1 MASCAHV
8 PPPKCQDSDL
18 RRPMAACFPGAY
30 DLRALSRSHV
40 RVWGAAG
47 RGCRTLAWPGSAR
60 FATPPMHWK
69 MCFIRDTDLHRPI
82 AAFLS
87 SHVVR
92 ALSLDTCV
100 HLGSRWGLPHATA
113 VRLWSTTFACR
124 MSDLDTTALHMPHS
138 RNGNEPG
145 SADVLVSCTARR
157 TSSSSRFRYDA
168 LRNRHG
174 DDRRPCA
181 SGSYARRG
189 LGLPPLCA

>member
-30 DLRALSRSHV
+30 DLRALLRSHV

-47 RGCRTLAWPGSAR
+47 RRCRTLAWPGSAR
-60 FATPPMHWK
+60 FATPPMHWQL
-69 MCFIRDTDLHRPI
+69 CFIRDTDLHRPI

-100 HLGSRWGLPHATA
+100 HLGSRWGCHTPPQCGFGLLHSRAEFP
-113 VRLWSTTFACR
+113 
-124 MSDLDTTALHMPHS
+124 TALHMPHS

-145 SADVLVSCTARR
+145 SADVLVYCTARR
-157 TSSSSRFRYDA
+157 TSSSSRF
-168 LRNRHG
+168 
-174 DDRRPCA
+174 PA
-181 SGSYARRG
+181 SGTMRFGTATVMIVDHALVARMRVG
-189 LGLPPLCA
+189 A